1 MMPDPSPKPVSASRV
16 EMVEMIM
23 PSEANPLGSASGG
36 VILRWIDI
44 AAAIAASRHC
54 RRQVVTASFDEVDFL
69 HPVRVGDL
77 LILKASVN
85 FAGRT
90 SMEIGVKVLSENP
103 KTGETRHTASAYTT
117 FVALD
122 DWGHASPVPPLLL
135 ETGED
140 RRRNEQAKARREQR
154 LAERMRKNR
163 TRDAAGGR

>member
-1 MMPDPSPKPVSASRV
+1 MLPELAPKPVSASRA

-36 VILRWIDI
+36 VILHLIDI

-90 SMEIGVKVLSENP
+90 SMEVGVKVLSENP

-135 ETGED
+135 ETDED
-140 RRRNEQAKARREQR
+140 RRRNDQARVRRERR
-154 LAERMRKNR
+154 LAQQKGR

>member
-1 MMPDPSPKPVSASRV
+1 MIPEVAPKPVSASRA

-36 VILRWIDI
+36 VILHLIDI

-77 LILKASVN
+77 VILKASVN
-85 FAGRT
+85 YAGRT
-90 SMEIGVKVLSENP
+90 SMEVGVKVLSENP

-122 DWGHASPVPPLLL
+122 DWGHATPVPPLLL
-135 ETGED
+135 ETDED
-140 RRRNEQAKARREQR
+140 RRRNEQASVRRERR
-154 LAERMRKNR
+154 LAQQKDR